1 MAKKSSSVRGS
12 AARWILIVILVVVVG
27 FAAGF
32 LYSRYGTGFFGS
44 SIKPGYLSNMDSIY
58 VNNISKE
65 LELTA
70 TQQEVVQ
77 LALKAELSQRKAL
90 TQEGL
95 AESAIASELKST
107 TASAVDVIR
116 AALGDKTDTFLNLV
130 KEYNRDRSIP
140 VKLVPVKVY
149 FIVADP
155 DWAVKAEEHYV
166 VDENKPLRALESLI
180 EGPEDL
186 SMGMPL
192 PPTTRI
198 LGFTVENGTAYV
210 DLSREA
216 ITEAYQ
222 YCPVS
227 AGGEAMS
234 INAIGNTLTEFS
246 EIQRVKLSIEGKTQG
261 EIDGYS
267 IEEYW
272 GHFGLPSEITRNE
285 EVIVP

>member
-1 MAKKSSSVRGS
+1 
-12 AARWILIVILVVVVG
+12 
-27 FAAGF
+27 
-32 LYSRYGTGFFGS
+32 
-44 SIKPGYLSNMDSIY
+44 MDSIY

-130 KEYNRDRSIP
+130 KEYNRDR
-140 VKLVPVKVY
+140 
-149 FIVADP
+149 

-192 PPTTRI
+192 PPTTRKRYS
-198 LGFTVENGTAYV
+198 LCGFK
-210 DLSREA
+210 
-216 ITEAYQ
+216 
-222 YCPVS
+222 P
-227 AGGEAMS
+227 
-234 INAIGNTLTEFS
+234 
-246 EIQRVKLSIEGKTQG
+246 
-261 EIDGYS
+261 
-267 IEEYW
+267 
-272 GHFGLPSEITRNE
+272 
-285 EVIVP
+285 

>member
-1 MAKKSSSVRGS
+1 
-12 AARWILIVILVVVVG
+12 
-27 FAAGF
+27 
-32 LYSRYGTGFFGS
+32 
-44 SIKPGYLSNMDSIY
+44 
-58 VNNISKE
+58 
-65 LELTA
+65 
-70 TQQEVVQ
+70 VQ
-77 LALKAELSQRKAL
+77 LALKAELSQRRAL
-90 TQEGL
+90 TQQGL
-95 AESAIASELKST
+95 AESAIASELKTT

-130 KEYNRDRSIP
+130 KEYNRGRSIP

-149 FIVADP
+149 YIVADP
-155 DWAVKAEEHYV
+155 DWGVKAEEHYV

-216 ITEAYQ
+216 ITEAYK

-234 INAIGNTLTEFS
+234 LNAIGNTLTEFS
-246 EIQRVKLSIEGKTQG
+246 EIQRVKLSIEGKTKG

-285 EVIVP
+285 DAIVP

>member
-116 AALGDKTDTFLNLV
+116 AALGDKTDNL
-130 KEYNRDRSIP
+130 
-140 VKLVPVKVY
+140 
-149 FIVADP
+149 
-155 DWAVKAEEHYV
+155 
-166 VDENKPLRALESLI
+166 
-180 EGPEDL
+180 
-186 SMGMPL
+186 
-192 PPTTRI
+192 
-198 LGFTVENGTAYV
+198 
-210 DLSREA
+210 
-216 ITEAYQ
+216 
-222 YCPVS
+222 
-227 AGGEAMS
+227 
-234 INAIGNTLTEFS
+234 S
-246 EIQRVKLSIEGKTQG
+246 EPG
-261 EIDGYS
+261 
-267 IEEYW
+267 
-272 GHFGLPSEITRNE
+272 
-285 EVIVP
+285 